1 MDFGGESRLG
11 EPFLLEEPL
20 PLCSLASPLL
30 LSLLPWRLCDAFDRQ
45 EVIFERLPVRRDE
58 VLESGTL
65 GVGEVPAVVTAGAV
79 VSSPSSLRAVEEE
92 EEKDFRTMRCQV
104 SRIAMLGCFQDMCVF
119 AFVCNSLSVRYLDLN
134 LVG

>member
-1 MDFGGESRLG
+1 M
-11 EPFLLEEPL
+11 
-20 PLCSLASPLL
+20 
-30 LSLLPWRLCDAFDRQ
+30 CDAFDRQ

-65 GVGEVPAVVTAGAV
+65 GVGEVPAVAVLVGAV

-104 SRIAMLGCFQDMCVF
+104 SRIAMLGWFRGMCVSV
-119 AFVCNSLSVRYLDLN
+119 FVCNCLSVRYLDLN

>member
-1 MDFGGESRLG
+1 M
-11 EPFLLEEPL
+11 
-20 PLCSLASPLL
+20 
-30 LSLLPWRLCDAFDRQ
+30 
-45 EVIFERLPVRRDE
+45 RRDE

-65 GVGEVPAVVTAGAV
+65 GVGEVPAVAVLVGAV

-104 SRIAMLGCFQDMCVF
+104 SRIAMLGWFRGMCVSV
-119 AFVCNSLSVRYLDLN
+119 FVCNCLSVRYLDLN